1 MKRQEKRQYFL
12 TIFFTLAALVVMVV
26 YNFVTFYSNAV
37 SNMIA
42 IGESSLA
49 QETEQLNSYLT
60 KGMDVL
66 QVTAITVEYMMQH
79 EASPEEIEA
88 FLVEESERYMSDI
101 DSNFTGIYG
110 VFDGNYLDGIGWVPD
125 ADYVPQE
132 REWYIAAEEA
142 GGAPTVVSPYLDAQ
156 TGTIMI
162 SVSQMLYDN
171 ESVISFDIALDEV
184 QIITQ
189 NIKLDDMGYG
199 FVIDGKGLVV
209 AHSNEMEKGKNYMD
223 DVDKNALMDQVYAGR
238 GDTFRMKIAGEDCT
252 VFTDK
257 VMNDWYVVMIVSSTK
272 LYQVIRGILMRNII
286 LCVGVF
292 ALIVSFCTLA
302 FHKIGIHMRNAE
314 ESRRN
319 VDQLNT
325 TIMRTLARTID
336 AKDRYTNGHSQRV
349 AKYATEIA
357 RRLGKSREEQE
368 KIYNAALLHD
378 VGKIHIPDAIINKPD
393 RLTDEEFA
401 YIKLHP
407 VSGYYILRDIGEN
420 EMIAQ
425 GARWHHERYDGGG
438 YPNGLS
444 QTGIPEVARIIGVAD
459 AYDAMTSN
467 RSYRQIMPQEKVRS
481 EILKGRG
488 LQFDPEIADIMLRM
502 IDEDV
507 NYEMRQIETTINI
520 MAVGAEQAE
529 LDQIEFILR
538 DEPRYTVYREAAV
551 ESALQCM
558 KQVDMDVVL
567 LDIHMPGE
575 DGFAVWEKLRE
586 NSAASV
592 IFLISDRDMDN
603 IERANT
609 LGIGD
614 YLVKPFMPQ
623 ALLEML
629 HGILQGKEGWDF
641 KT

>member
-199 FVIDGKGLVV
+199 FVIDGEGLVV
-209 AHSNEMEKGKNYMD
+209 AHSNEMEKGKNYLD
-223 DVDKNALMDQVYAGR
+223 DVDKNALMDQVYAER

-286 LCVGVF
+286 ICVGVF

-467 RSYRQIMPQEKVRS
+467 RSYRQIMPQDKVRS

-538 DEPRYTVYREAAV
+538 DEPRYTVYREATV

-558 KQVDMDVVL
+558 KQVGMDVVL

-575 DGFAVWEKLRE
+575 DGFAVWEKLKE

-592 IFLISDRDMDN
+592 IFLISDSDMDN

-641 KT
+641 KI